1 MLLTVIPAL
10 RSDLRTHEAENQE
23 NFSTGGL
30 ESWQSGDGRARV
42 GLGFVIGVSEDLG
55 AACRI

>member
-30 ESWQSGDGRARV
+30 EAGSLEMGGR
-42 GLGFVIGVSEDLG
+42 GWDL
-55 AACRI
+55 AS